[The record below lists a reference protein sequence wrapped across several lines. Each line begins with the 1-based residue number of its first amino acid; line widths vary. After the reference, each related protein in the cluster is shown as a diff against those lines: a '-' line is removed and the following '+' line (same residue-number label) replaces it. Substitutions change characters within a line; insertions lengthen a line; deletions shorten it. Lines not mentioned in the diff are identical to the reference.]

1 MHYLQDLQHLGYKIW
16 SERTSNA
23 SDKMRYRVIES
34 MHIRVE
40 LLYDHEGTSDWEV
53 TQWLLTPTV
62 DDSGKVIIKKIW

>member
-1 MHYLQDLQHLGYKIW
+1 M
-16 SERTSNA
+16 RTSNA

-53 TQWLLTPTV
+53 TQ
-62 DDSGKVIIKKIW
+62 

>member
-16 SERTSNA
+16 SDYNARTSNA

-53 TQWLLTPTV
+53 TQ
-62 DDSGKVIIKKIW
+62 